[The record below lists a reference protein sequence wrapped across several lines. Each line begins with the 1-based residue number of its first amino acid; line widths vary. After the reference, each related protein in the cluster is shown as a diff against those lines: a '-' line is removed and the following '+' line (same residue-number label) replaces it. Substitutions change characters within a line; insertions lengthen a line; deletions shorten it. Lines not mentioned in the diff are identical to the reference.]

1 MIDRQYHIELNGVG
15 YRLAEDAEGQHYIR
29 TYEPLRPPNAGVVQ
43 GEQSAKFQ
51 VRPDTLLWSLTDWS
65 GGAGQVL
72 FDLENPNRHREL
84 RAVRAFE
91 RPGVLQPG
99 FYVEEFEVNGSAYD
113 KGGLLAVVDGK
124 LALKLLASPDVLL
137 VESGT
142 ETTLNTAGLGGASS
156 VWGDTDNLYF
166 VDAGTNSIYKW
177 SGSGTS
183 VTALDT
189 TGVPTDPIIAAL
201 GPVVYAAGGGE
212 VWEVSISGGSPVE
225 VYNYTGTAVGLY
237 PLNGRMYLLVQDNQT
252 THIHEL
258 TPTTAAGPGFGVEL
272 TALPGLT
279 SQALWAHSGL
289 LFIGGVLEES
299 EEQAIFYVAPDG
311 ALGTLGPVELDDAIE
326 FLIAGPN
333 NSAMLSHFFAT
344 YNSAASGDLTLYQV
358 DSISGGMAA
367 IASIDLSVPVI
378 YSLAYFKGDLYAS
391 ALHSGPAERLY
402 RARRDRYAV
411 DSYAISSWHDFT
423 LADEKLL
430 GSIVLACE
438 PLPADWT
445 VYVDYARDGVDSWTN
460 AITYTTDNGT
470 GTKVAVSTDSST
482 ITFRT
487 LSIRIRMEYTG
498 SGAPTTAPAVLGVD
512 VMATVVQPQKVW
524 RLLLDLAD
532 DSGEGLGERRIA
544 NLVTAATS
552 KVAVQLNDGYR
563 SRKPG
568 QFDAHDVIV
577 DQCDMVLHRP
587 GEGVAHVLLREVP

>member
-1 MIDRQYHIELNGVG
+1 V
-15 YRLAEDAEGQHYIR
+15 
-29 TYEPLRPPNAGVVQ
+29 
-43 GEQSAKFQ
+43 
-51 VRPDTLLWSLTDWS
+51 
-65 GGAGQVL
+65 
-72 FDLENPNRHREL
+72 
-84 RAVRAFE
+84 
-91 RPGVLQPG
+91 
-99 FYVEEFEVNGSAYD
+99 
-113 KGGLLAVVDGK
+113 
-124 LALKLLASPDVLL
+124 
-137 VESGT
+137 
-142 ETTLNTAGLGGASS
+142 S

-166 VDAGTNSIYKW
+166 VDAGTNYIYKW
-177 SGSGTS
+177 PGSRTS

-201 GPVVYAAGGGE
+201 GPVVDAAGGGE

-252 THIHEL
+252 AHIHEL

-289 LFIGGVLEES
+289 LFVGGVLEES

-311 ALGTLGPVELDDAIE
+311 ALGTLGPVEPDSAVEL
-326 FLIAGPN
+326 LVAGSN

-367 IASIDLSVPVI
+367 IASIDLNVPAISSV
-378 YSLAYFKGDLYAS
+378 AYFKGDLYAS
-391 ALHSGPAERLY
+391 AFIGGSFVQRLY

-411 DSYAISSWHDFT
+411 DSYAVSSWHDFT

-532 DSGEGLGERRIA
+532 DSGEGLGEKRIT

-552 KVAVQLNDGYR
+552 KAVVQLNDGYR

-568 QFDAHDVIV
+568 QFDAHDVVV